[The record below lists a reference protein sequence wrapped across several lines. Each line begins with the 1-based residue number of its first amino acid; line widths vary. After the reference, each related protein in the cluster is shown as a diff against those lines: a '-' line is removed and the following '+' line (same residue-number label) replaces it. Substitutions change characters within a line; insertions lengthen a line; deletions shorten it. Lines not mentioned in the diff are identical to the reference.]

1 MWQELFDTGIKMN
14 LTDKDWL
21 EKVSTAYKVYA
32 EQVGPKLEIEY
43 FVSWLYR
50 QYGIVEKK
58 DKK

>member
-1 MWQELFDTGIKMN
+1 MI

-21 EKVSTAYKVYA
+21 EKVTIAYKEYSK
-32 EQVGPKLEIEY
+32 QVGPKLDIEN

-50 QYGIVEKK
+50 QYGIVEPTK